1 MKSLIYGYGITG
13 KSFERYLKKKNIDYD
28 IYDKNINTN
37 IPKLDCYKTIYCS
50 PGVDRKTFELLKS
63 STKVL
68 TDIDIFL
75 QEDTSIKIGISGTN
89 RKSTTCYHLHQIF
102 QRDAKTNLIGNIG
115 EPMLDYINNGS
126 KYSIIELS
134 SFQLDKAENPSLD
147 YGILLD
153 ITPDHLD
160 YHETFEDYKKAKH
173 RLLKSRNTSY
183 EDDPYKLYEWISGR
197 SAAVQDL
204 KDLPFR
210 FQKISSSIIN
220 DSKST
225 NSNSLEYAV
234 DKANQKFGI
243 NNYFLLLCGDP
254 KKEQFKN
261 LDISGPEAILIFGA
275 HKNEIENCI
284 SHSNKQIFND
294 LEDTLQFIKNLSLEK
309 NILFSPGYPSG
320 DDYKNF
326 EERGSSFNSLV
337 HELFNE
343 S

>member
-1 MKSLIYGYGITG
+1 
-13 KSFERYLKKKNIDYD
+13 
-28 IYDKNINTN
+28 
-37 IPKLDCYKTIYCS
+37 
-50 PGVDRKTFELLKS
+50 
-63 STKVL
+63 
-68 TDIDIFL
+68 
-75 QEDTSIKIGISGTN
+75 
-89 RKSTTCYHLHQIF
+89 
-102 QRDAKTNLIGNIG
+102 
-115 EPMLDYINNGS
+115 MLDHINNGS

-160 YHETFEDYKKAKH
+160 YHDTFEDYKKAKH

-234 DKANQKFGI
+234 DKK
-243 NNYFLLLCGDP
+243 
-254 KKEQFKN
+254 
-261 LDISGPEAILIFGA
+261 
-275 HKNEIENCI
+275 
-284 SHSNKQIFND
+284 
-294 LEDTLQFIKNLSLEK
+294 T
-309 NILFSPGYPSG
+309 
-320 DDYKNF
+320 
-326 EERGSSFNSLV
+326 
-337 HELFNE
+337 LFNL
-343 S
+343 